1 MTVLQISMDW
11 RKPLLDYLKE
21 GILPEKEVTR
31 LKSRPA
37 RFALLDGI
45 LYKHSFSQPYLR
57 CFSTEKARTIL
68 KKIHEGVCGS
78 HIGEPPLGLP
88 QERYLSMVYES
99 EVVIPAEVGLETL
112 RIQHYVQESNDNLLH
127 ANFDLVKEVREDA

>member
-1 MTVLQISMDW
+1 MTEAGRLLGLVQLVEMGTILTKRQAVKARNLIAHAYSLFLILPKSRILSLCHIGFNPMDYCMDW

-57 CFSTEKARTIL
+57 CFSTEKARTTL

-78 HIGEPPLGLP
+78 YIGGMPL
-88 QERYLSMVYES
+88 
-99 EVVIPAEVGLETL
+99 
-112 RIQHYVQESNDNLLH
+112 
-127 ANFDLVKEVREDA
+127 